1 MADVTTASD
10 PQTVYRSAQTIVEEA
25 LADIARV
32 LWAGDRPDGGRP
44 RRALIALRHEV
55 PNDKSEPATQVVRD
69 LITLYA
75 DLIVAAA
82 SRDSYHRGVPVTGE
96 QAAELERVR
105 PRAARLNLPV
115 LDPLTGEFSLGRGGE
130 ARRERRPSAPARADA
145 PAAGPP
151 PAEGGPVKRPH
162 RRRRSRR
169 PKGDEG

>member
-1 MADVTTASD
+1 MSDVTTASD
-10 PQTVYRSAQTIVEEA
+10 PEAVYRTAQTLVEEA

-55 PNDKSEPATQVVRD
+55 PNDKAEPATQVVRD

-96 QAAELERVR
+96 QAAELDRVR
-105 PRAARLNLPV
+105 PRAARLGLPV

-130 ARRERRPSAPARADA
+130 ARRDRRPPAPAKAGAEGERQAA
-145 PAAGPP
+145 GGPAA
-151 PAEGGPVKRPH
+151 VKRPH

-169 PKGDEG
+169 PKGGEE